1 MIQKIR
7 RINEL
12 KKKLKIDKDLST
24 MPKMPQD
31 VRKRDNKARTFA
43 PKESEIY
50 QTIKNVDGL
59 PEYDE
64 ESDRSKK

>member
-1 MIQKIR
+1 
-7 RINEL
+7 
-12 KKKLKIDKDLST
+12 
-24 MPKMPQD
+24 MPQD

-43 PKESEIY
+43 PKEPEIY

-64 ESDRSKK
+64 ESDRSKKILKK